1 MLFSV
6 LFAALWLSSIAMFRT
21 RSIRVIG
28 AGIEEYRRIVSAS
41 FWTFGIIAM
50 ANLLAKI
57 FLAHGYLV
65 VALPVGTL
73 GLLVS
78 RGLWRYYIAAKRA
91 QGKCQTVVLAIGDR
105 MAIGPVKWSTGAS
118 LRRKQLIA

>member
-1 MLFSV
+1 MVTLFSV
-6 LFAALWLSSIAMFRT
+6 LFAALWLSSIAMFHT

-50 ANLLAKI
+50 ATLLARK
-57 FLAHGYLV
+57 FLARGYLA

-78 RGLWRYYIAAKRA
+78 RAL
-91 QGKCQTVVLAIGDR
+91 
-105 MAIGPVKWSTGAS
+105 MA
-118 LRRKQLIA
+118 LLHRR